1 MIYGFI
7 TPWMAEEMPAFAE
20 AVSRYYSARHGKIA
34 DAAVGEVA
42 WRAMAEGLMARDA
55 PPAPCGPLLARIAA
69 GIAGDQEARAQ
80 RDHRYFERQAK
91 ALRALAAEE
100 ERSEQHTWAPVEYVW
115 EAYFFL
121 RKRGGEDS
129 PLPNKADG
137 KRIAALIW
145 AFADLGLLAKLP
157 EYLWQNRGLTEAE
170 TRKVLRQQARRA
182 RPETNNDWTRFF
194 KAAGLSDLLRRR
206 AGGRP
211 RGKHFH

>member
-1 MIYGFI
+1 MIYGHI
-7 TPWMAEEMPAFAE
+7 IPWMAEERPAFAE

-80 RDHRYFERQAK
+80 RDHLYFERQAK
-91 ALRALAAEE
+91 ALRALAAKE
-100 ERSEQHTWAPVEYVW
+100 ERPEQHTRAPVEYVW

-121 RKRGGEDS
+121 RKRGREDS
-129 PLPNKADG
+129 PLPDKADV

-145 AFADLGLLAKLP
+145 AFADLGRSRSCP
-157 EYLWQNRGLTEAE
+157 NTFGRI
-170 TRKVLRQQARRA
+170 
-182 RPETNNDWTRFF
+182 
-194 KAAGLSDLLRRR
+194 AG
-206 AGGRP
+206 
-211 RGKHFH
+211 